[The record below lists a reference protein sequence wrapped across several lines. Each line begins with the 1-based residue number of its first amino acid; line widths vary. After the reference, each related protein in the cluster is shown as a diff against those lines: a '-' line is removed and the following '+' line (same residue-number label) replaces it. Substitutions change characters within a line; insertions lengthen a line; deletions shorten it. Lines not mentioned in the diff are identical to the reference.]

1 MVSEVA
7 TVKAAEGSEVAEMAG
22 VVMVMEVAVMAAA
35 GTVLV
40 ELAAA
45 MVA

>member
-1 MVSEVA
+1 M
-7 TVKAAEGSEVAEMAG
+7 KAAEGSEVAEMAG

-35 GTVLV
+35 GTVPA

-45 MVA
+45 MVAWDHKPRC